1 MFISAFFKKQ
11 VFFKSANKNWRFWR
25 MEQDIKV
32 YSYRWV
38 VLLVYFLINA
48 LMQIQWIIFAPIT
61 SEAVAFYKV
70 PAMQIDLLSII
81 FMVVYLF
88 VSFPASYIIDTWGIR
103 LGIGIGAA
111 LMGIFGFMKGFYGA
125 NYHMVIL
132 AQIGIAVGQPFVLNS
147 VTKVG
152 ARWFPLHERA
162 TQAGISVLAQFMGI
176 IIAMAL
182 TPFLLKAYG
191 MEKMLMIYGIAT
203 LAGAIIFLIFNKEQP
218 PTPPCPPGHDERI
231 AVFAGL
237 KHIFKQ
243 KDMILLLIFFFAA
256 LGIFNAVTTWI
267 EQIISPRGFT
277 IDQAGYA
284 GALMMVGGIVGAS
297 TLPVLSDKMRKRK
310 LFIVIACIGAIP
322 GLAAMTFVT
331 NYWLLLASCTLF
343 GFFLMAGGPVCFQY
357 CAEITYPAPEAT
369 SQGLLMLAGQISGII
384 FIFGMD
390 SLTPAGASKTPAM
403 LVFVALMIINVFLI
417 LKVKESKMVKTD
429 DI

>member
-1 MFISAFFKKQ
+1 
-11 VFFKSANKNWRFWR
+11 

-38 VLLVYFLINA
+38 VLFVYFLINA
-48 LMQIQWIIFAPIT
+48 LMQIQWIAFAPIT
-61 SEAVAFYKV
+61 SEAVAFYNV
-70 PAMQIDLLSII
+70 PAIQIDLLSLI
-81 FMVVYLF
+81 FMIVYLF

-103 LGIGIGAA
+103 IGIGIGAA
-111 LMGIFGFMKGFYGA
+111 LMGIFGFLKGIYGA
-125 NYHMVIL
+125 NYNMVVL
-132 AQIGIAVGQPFVLNS
+132 TQIGLAVGQPFLLNS

-162 TQAGISVLAQFMGI
+162 TQAGISVLAQFVGI

-182 TPFLLKAYG
+182 TPILLQMYG
-191 MEKMLMIYGIAT
+191 MEKMLMFYGVAA
-203 LAGAIIFLIFNKEQP
+203 LAGAVIFLIFNKEHP

-243 KDMILLLIFFFAA
+243 KDMIYLLIFFFAA

-267 EQIISPRGFT
+267 EQIIRPRGFT
-277 IDQAGYA
+277 ITQAGIA
-284 GALMMVGGIVGAS
+284 GALMMIGGIVGAS

-310 LFIVIACIGAIP
+310 LFIVIACIGTIP
-322 GLAAMTFVT
+322 GLIGMTFVT
-331 NYWLLLASCTLF
+331 NYGLLLASCTLF
-343 GFFLMAGGPVCFQY
+343 GFFLMAGGPVCYQY

-390 SLTPAGASKTPAM
+390 ILTPSGAPKTPAM
-403 LVFVALMIINVFLI
+403 LIFLAMMIINVFI
-417 LKVKESKMVKTD
+417 IIRTKESKMVKTD

>member
-1 MFISAFFKKQ
+1 
-11 VFFKSANKNWRFWR
+11 
-25 MEQDIKV
+25 
-32 YSYRWV
+32 
-38 VLLVYFLINA
+38 
-48 LMQIQWIIFAPIT
+48 MQIQWILFAPIT
-61 SEAVAFYKV
+61 SEAVTFYNV
-70 PAMQIDLLSII
+70 PAVQIDLLSLI
-81 FMVVYLF
+81 FMIVYLF
-88 VSFPASYIIDTWGIR
+88 VSFPASYIIDTWGIK
-103 LGIGIGAA
+103 LGIGIGA
-111 LMGIFGFMKGFYGA
+111 LFMGIFGFIKGFYGA
-125 NYHMVIL
+125 NYNMVVL
-132 AQIGIAVGQPFVLNS
+132 AQIGLAVGQPFVLNS

-162 TQAGISVLAQFMGI
+162 TQAGISVLAQFVGI
-176 IIAMAL
+176 IIAMAV
-182 TPFLLKAYG
+182 TPILLKTYG
-191 MEKMLMIYGIAT
+191 MEKMLMIYGVAT
-203 LAGAIIFLIFNKEQP
+203 LAGAIIFLMLNKEHP

-237 KHIFKQ
+237 KHIFRQ
-243 KDMILLLIFFFAA
+243 KDMIYLLIFFFAA

-277 IDQAGYA
+277 ITQAGIA

-331 NYWLLLASCTLF
+331 NYWMLLASCTVF
-343 GFFLMAGGPVCFQY
+343 GFFLMAGGPVCYQY

-390 SLTPAGASKTPAM
+390 MLTPSGASKTPAM
-403 LVFVALMIINVFLI
+403 LIFLVLMIINVFI
-417 LKVKESKMVKTD
+417 ITRTKESKLVKTD